1 MKSLDL
7 KKVAG
12 VVGGI
17 LLVGSI
23 AAILKDRQN
32 QAQKKE
38 RITKKQQKTD
48 KKSLN
53 PTNSNILDKKSSKP
67 TAPLETIDENQIS
80 DDYDIEDDYLFSDVD
95 LDIGRSANDQRSDVM
110 NSNNPEYQANMDN
123 RANQLNPNNLAY
135 RSSRGK
141 R

>member
-23 AAILKDRQN
+23 AAIIKDRQN

-38 RITKKQQKTD
+38 LQTIKQQMKG
-48 KKSLN
+48 KKILN
-53 PTNSNILDKKSSKP
+53 PVDSNAIDKKSSKP
-67 TAPLETIDENQIS
+67 IVPLETIDENPVY
-80 DDYDIEDDYLFSDVD
+80 DDFEDDYLFSDD
-95 LDIGRSANDQRSDVM
+95 NSNIGRSPNGQRSDVM
-110 NSNNPEYQANMDN
+110 NPNNSEHQVNTDN

-135 RSSRGK
+135 GLSRGK

>member
-12 VVGGI
+12 IVGGI

-38 RITKKQQKTD
+38 LQTKKQQLKN

-53 PTNSNILDKKSSKP
+53 PADSNILDKKSSKP
-67 TAPLETIDENQIS
+67 IAPLETIDENQVY
-80 DDYDIEDDYLFSDVD
+80 DDFEDDYLFSDVNS
-95 LDIGRSANDQRSDVM
+95 DIGRSPNDQRSDVM
-110 NSNNPEYQANMDN
+110 NPNNPEHQDNMDN
-123 RANQLNPNNLAY
+123 RANQLNPNNSAY
-135 RSSRGK
+135 GSSRGK